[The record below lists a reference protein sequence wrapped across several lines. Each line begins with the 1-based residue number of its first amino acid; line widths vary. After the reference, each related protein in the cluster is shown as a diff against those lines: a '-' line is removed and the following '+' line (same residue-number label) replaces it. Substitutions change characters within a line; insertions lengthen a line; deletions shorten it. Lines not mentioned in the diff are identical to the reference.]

1 MSIVALMHVAVLGP
15 RHEKMDTLAALQAL
29 GRVHLERR
37 ADVGGAGAVAAP
49 GARQALAFLLSSP
62 RRHHQ
67 VHDDR
72 AFDAEAVQARALAI
86 KDRMRVLSDARDAV
100 SRRIR
105 EVTPWGDFVLPPAL
119 VQRGLRLWFYLVPHY
134 QLDRIPASLTWQVVS
149 REAGVA
155 HVVVVSPDEPHG
167 MPVPRT
173 HVGKQSL
180 SELQRQREEID
191 TELDELDDER
201 ARLGRWTDL
210 LARDLARLED
220 EAARRQAAEWTR
232 DEDDLFVVTGWA
244 PLEVRGALQALCLE
258 RGLALVLRPPADDEK
273 PPTLLDNPPLVAG
286 GEDLVH
292 FYVTPAYRVWD
303 PSAVVFGSFALFFA
317 LILSDAGYASILA
330 VLLAVVPPRVRRR
343 GTVARL
349 WTVAVAG
356 TLVALLWGVAVGSWF
371 GVAPA
376 PGTVL
381 ERMRL
386 VDVREPSDFM
396 RIALA
401 VGLMHLIVA
410 NVGVAWRRR
419 GTRVAVAS
427 VGWIVALAGG
437 GTLWAQRTWLPGN
450 ASLFAAGAAAMV
462 LGLGAVVLFSGER
475 PGWWRRVLDGFVAL
489 TRAVG
494 AFGDVLSYLRLFALG
509 YAGASLARA
518 FNDLA
523 ASIGAGMP
531 GIGILF
537 AGVVLVAGHGLNF
550 VLSVASGVVHG
561 LRLNFIEFF
570 KWSVWDEGEPF
581 RPFARREVQWT
592 GS

>member
-1 MSIVALMHVAVLGP
+1 MSIVTLVHVAVLGP
-15 RHEKMDTLAALQAL
+15 RYQKAQALAALQVL

-37 ADVGGAGAVAAP
+37 ADAGGAGAPAAP
-49 GARQALAFLLSSP
+49 GARQALAFLLASP

-72 AFDAEAVQARALAI
+72 AFDAEAVQRRALAI
-86 KDRMRVLSDARDAV
+86 RDRMRTLSDERDAV

-105 EVTPWGDFVLPPAL
+105 EVTPWGDFALPPAL
-119 VQRGLRLWFYLVPHY
+119 IERGLRLWFYLVPPY
-134 QLDRIPASLTWQVVS
+134 QLARIPPALVWQEVI

-155 HVVVVSPDEPHG
+155 HVVVISPDEPRG

-173 HVGKQSL
+173 YVGTRSL
-180 SELQRQREEID
+180 SELNRQLEAIE

-220 EAARRQAAEWTR
+220 EAARRQAAEWTC
-232 DEDDLFVVTGWA
+232 DDDALFVATGWA
-244 PLEVRGALQALCLE
+244 PRDAREALEALCRE
-258 RGLALVLRPPADDEK
+258 QGLALVVRAPLEDEK

-286 GEDLVH
+286 GQDLVH
-292 FYVTPAYRVWD
+292 FYVTPAYRTWD
-303 PSAVVFGSFALFFA
+303 PSIVVCGSFAVFFA
-317 LILSDAGYASILA
+317 LILSDAGYALMLA
-330 VLLAVVPPRVRRR
+330 VLLAVVPPRLRRH
-343 GTVARL
+343 GAAARL
-349 WTVAVAG
+349 WRVGVAG
-356 TLVALLWGVAVGSWF
+356 ALVALLWGVAVGSWF
-371 GVAPA
+371 GLAPA
-376 PGTVL
+376 PDTVL
-381 ERMRL
+381 DRMHL
-386 VDVREPSDFM
+386 VDVHEASDFM

-401 VGLMHLIVA
+401 VGLVHLIIA
-410 NVGVAWRRR
+410 NAGVAWRRR
-419 GTRVAVAS
+419 GTSVAVAS

-437 GTLWAQRTWLPGN
+437 GVLWAQRGWLPGHS
-450 ASLFAAGAAAMV
+450 ALLAAGAAAV
-462 LGLGAVVLFSGER
+462 AVGLAAVVLFSGER
-475 PGWWRRVLDGFVAL
+475 PGWWRRALDGSLAL

-509 YAGASLARA
+509 FASASLARA

-531 GIGILF
+531 GIGILV
-537 AGVVLVAGHGLNF
+537 AGAVLVAGHGLNF

-570 KWSVWDEGEPF
+570 KWGVWDEGEPF
-581 RPFARREVQWT
+581 RPFARREVTWT
-592 GS
+592 RS